1 MFHDQVHVI
10 RGFQIFRSDSCVF
23 SNRKRSLYGIA
34 ARSIIFFRIV
44 IIFRIYISIA
54 QDLRAFRV
62 ISFIGDHDG
71 QLIVCISL
79 IGTGDLIL
87 PGACVISDSCISQ
100 RRIFHTFIRIQQ
112 GQLPV
117 RGLIELIPNRVKPGI

>member
-23 SNRKRSLYGIA
+23 GNRKRSLYRIA

-54 QDLRAFRV
+54 QDLRALRV

-71 QLIVCISL
+71 QLILCLSL

-87 PGACVISDSCISQ
+87 PGAGTCFGFCISQ
-100 RRIFHTFIRIQQ
+100 RRVFHTFIRIQQ

-117 RGLIELIPNRVKPGI
+117 VFLIELIANRMKLRI